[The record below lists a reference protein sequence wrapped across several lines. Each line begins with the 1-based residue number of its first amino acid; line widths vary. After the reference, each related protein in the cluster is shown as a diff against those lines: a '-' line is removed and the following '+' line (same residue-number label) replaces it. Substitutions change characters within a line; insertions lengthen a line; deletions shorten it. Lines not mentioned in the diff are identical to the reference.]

1 MKTRIPNRSRIYSI
15 LIELLQKKHFNAMIT
30 LPLGKYHLYFL
41 NLLSLVH
48 FGSRHNY
55 YLAVGEKLSDE
66 GGCCVLSLL

>member
-1 MKTRIPNRSRIYSI
+1 MLIKSI

-30 LPLGKYHLYFL
+30 LPLGKYHLSFL
-41 NLLSLVH
+41 NLLSLLH
-48 FGSRHNY
+48 FGSRHI